1 MKYSI
6 VLVWPALILICER
19 NTLVNIFELFVK
31 LTHPVKKSGWV
42 ETTAYFTGEYRS
54 PRRTGMGRY
63 PSPVRVS
70 SATNYYEYMIRYYTE
85 DGERTGW
92 YLFYPGPDPSPEDIR
107 GLTFQIR
114 YRKRRPWIFEMVHD

>member
-1 MKYSI
+1 M
-6 VLVWPALILICER
+6 
-19 NTLVNIFELFVK
+19 NIFELFVK

-54 PRRTGMGRY
+54 PRRTGRGRY

-70 SATNYYEYMIRYYTE
+70 SATKYYEYMIRDYTE

-107 GLTFQIR
+107 GLTFQISHVNLKAEKCFIVTAVR
-114 YRKRRPWIFEMVHD
+114 IHERHDKMHRIYVF